1 MFIAGYFFNSRNSCG
16 ISLKQQSPGAVT
28 GLSEFSPS
36 SRKYVNSTAR
46 ALAVLPELRSAI
58 LCSIAEDE
66 ISGNTEPM
74 EKTPDK
80 TLSGALKSD
89 PKQNAKD
96 ADRLF
101 GSESGK
107 EAEEANKAMREK
119 REAGGKDGPL
129 TGSPAAERFGSPD

>member
-1 MFIAGYFFNSRNSCG
+1 MFIAGYFFKSRNNCG
-16 ISLKQQSPGAVT
+16 TSLKQQPPGAVT
-28 GLSEFSPS
+28 VLSEFSPS

-46 ALAVLPELRSAI
+46 VLAVQPELQPTI

-66 ISGNTEPM
+66 ISGNIETM

-101 GSESGK
+101 GSEDGK

-119 REAGGKDGPL
+119 RETGGKDGPL
-129 TGSPAAERFGSPD
+129 TGSPAAERLGSPD